1 MDKYKYIVLVYM
13 HRHVHTHYVCHMPSN
28 YNIITDKQGGGEAWP
43 PATISWYCHELSHDI
58 AIQKNPTIWALLTAN
73 IIYVIEQQFTTL

>member
-13 HRHVHTHYVCHMPSN
+13 HRHVHTHYVC
-28 YNIITDKQGGGEAWP
+28 QGGGEAWP